1 MSHQKSPLPGSPV
14 QPEPLNQSAE
24 PSCSNDRPQRKR
36 GRTVEHGGE
45 VEKDAP
51 PSNTAS
57 DKCNSGLFVPLR
69 WGVDSLYLSFPGTLA
84 DSADKKL
91 SELKRIAQSLQPHE
105 QVEAQY
111 SLGDHLFEVKDK
123 GAGMFPFVLQDNC
136 FRIALSRPAAKSLPL
151 AYVQISSH
159 FLNAAKPHLAE
170 SILRQLLDQ
179 LGDVDPVT
187 NVSRI
192 DLYIDFI
199 SDVDMES
206 WSREAWVTRAHTIN
220 SYSVKGRF
228 SGWAIGLGGI
238 MAARLYDKTLELENS
253 GKDYLK
259 DLWAKAGWKE
269 GQKVWRL
276 EFEIKRE
283 LLTQKGIPSL
293 PEVLNHLGSLWA
305 YATDEWLR
313 LTLPSAED
321 GTRSRWPVHPLWQC
335 LSSVDWGGDSGPLLR
350 RFTMTRVP
358 DDAYILGRSL
368 GLLFSYMAKT
378 GLKDFRVGAELLMQR
393 LQDYGEHLMEREG
406 VPFSQYVKEQVAIR
420 SRKYNIVFSP
430 DEEPEDNIEQ
440 EAMARLYR
448 KQARGE

>member
-1 MSHQKSPLPGSPV
+1 MSQSKQLK
-14 QPEPLNQSAE
+14 PEAIASSQDQNPSAE
-24 PSCSNDRPQRKR
+24 SSCSNDRPQRKR

-45 VEKDAP
+45 GEKDAP

-57 DKCNSGLFVPLR
+57 DKCNSGGFVPLR

-105 QVEAQY
+105 QVKAQY
-111 SLGDHLFEVKDK
+111 ALGDHLFEVKDK
-123 GAGMFPFVLQDNC
+123 GAGMFPYVLQDNC
-136 FRIALSRPAAKSLPL
+136 FRISLSRPAAKSLPL

-159 FLNAAKPHLAE
+159 FLNAVKPHMAE
-170 SILRQLLDQ
+170 RILRELLDQ
-179 LGDVDPVT
+179 LGDVDPIT

-192 DLYIDFI
+192 DLYVDFI

-206 WSREAWVTRAHTIN
+206 WDRDAWVTRAHTIN

-238 MAARLYDKTLELENS
+238 MAARLYDKTLELESS

-259 DLWAKAGWKE
+259 ELWAKAGWQE

-276 EFEIKRE
+276 EFEFKRE
-283 LLTQKGIPSL
+283 ALTQKGIPSL
-293 PEVLNHLGSLWA
+293 REVLDHLGGLWA

-313 LTLPSAED
+313 LTLPSEED
-321 GTRSRWPVHPLWQC
+321 GTRSRWPIHPLWQS

-350 RFTMTRVP
+350 RFIMSRVP
-358 DDAYILGRSL
+358 DDRYILGRSL

-378 GLKDFRVGAELLMQR
+378 GLKDFQVGGDLLLRR
-393 LQDYGEHLMEREG
+393 LRDYGEHLMEREG
-406 VPFSQYVKEQVAIR
+406 IPFSHYVKEQVAIR
-420 SRKYNIVFSP
+420 ARKYNIVFSP

-440 EAMARLYR
+440 EANARLYR
-448 KQARGE
+448 KLSDGE